1 MVDFSVIFILFKY
14 ISEYIQKNVRIDI
27 SLFIMIFAIATAVL
41 FVISLIFPKTGD
53 DKSKKVSYRNF
64 FSRLWRIS
72 FVFFVIFGVIYIW
85 PIVVRIMSEAI
96 NVSERNFK
104 IFSVGTLITLLC
116 AGLFISS
123 RFFPNVPSNNSLC
136 NTRQVL
142 TWTSYCTMILLVF
155 FVLYNI
161 NFTIFRTTMVTIF
174 FVTEMV
180 SVLFWFYDPFI
191 YILSQFVHRKPKVPC
206 EPTPNK
212 LNRFAV
218 IGCAHNEERVIDQL
232 IKSLYATVYPKNKYD
247 IYVICDNC
255 TDNTADVVRKAGA
268 IAMERND
275 AERRGKGYGLEWMFA
290 YLEEQSKLGN
300 EYDAYIV
307 LDADNLVNEEYLYAI
322 NEKMNEGHEILQTY
336 LGCKNPKDT
345 WIAGS
350 YSYCYWVSNT
360 IYQMAHSKVNLSAQ
374 MGGTGMILR
383 PSVLREI
390 GWETD
395 SLTEDLVLT
404 VRYVSI
410 KNLPCCWVH
419 DAKLYDEKPL
429 KLKPSIR
436 QRTRWMQGHMAAM
449 FKFAPKLFLSGLRH
463 MSLKQ
468 LDVAFYLSR
477 PFLNIVMFVCYLI
490 RIYFNIF
497 MPETMSVSFIM
508 SNNTSLLLM
517 IGHFVLQFYVLFC
530 ERYGRYIFL
539 SILQLVF
546 SFTWYPAIFR
556 GLIKR
561 NERYWLSTEH
571 TRNISIKDVGEDAR
585 LIEAKERLK
594 GMDNLH
600 VLPLGQILVKA
611 TAITKKQLDT
621 ALEEQSKTGGRLGD
635 IIVEM
640 NILSKDILD
649 AYLQLQKEEKES
661 GEHEGSETYQRHR
674 LGDML
679 VESKLITQEQLDYA
693 LERQHKKGGLIGENL
708 ISTQCITSELMATFL
723 EVQKLL
729 DANYISMKRTK
740 ILIDGILSN
749 KENNLGTILWNGG
762 LISRQQLDYALE
774 QQKLIPD
781 KQIGSILVQCDFI
794 NRETLLSILELQKF
808 GREHMKKMQALE
820 AEKSEETEVSANVN
834 A

>member
-14 ISEYIQKNVRIDI
+14 ISEYIQDHVRINVLLLI
-27 SLFIMIFAIATAVL
+27 FIFTGTTILLFL
-41 FVISLIFPKTGD
+41 LSLIFPKSED
-53 DKSKKVSYRNF
+53 AKKFTFKNF
-64 FSRLWRIS
+64 FTSLRSIS
-72 FVFFVIFGVIYIW
+72 LVCLVMLSVVYIW
-85 PIVVRIMSEAI
+85 PIIVEFMVSAI
-96 NVSERNFK
+96 NVSKRNFN
-104 IFSVGTLITLLC
+104 IFSIGTLITLLC
-116 AGLFISS
+116 AGLFIVS
-123 RFFPNVPSNNSLC
+123 RFFPNTPSNNSLC
-136 NTRQVL
+136 NRRQVL
-142 TWTSYCTMILLVF
+142 TWTSYCTMIVLVF
-155 FVLYNI
+155 YMLYNI
-161 NFTIFRTTMVTIF
+161 NFAGFRYTMITIFITTELI
-174 FVTEMV
+174 

-191 YILSQFVHRKPKVPC
+191 YILSQFVHPKPKVPYT
-206 EPTPNK
+206 PTPNK

-275 AERRGKGYGLEWMFA
+275 LERRGKGYGLEWMFA
-290 YLEEQSKLGN
+290 YLEEQSKQGN

-345 WIAGS
+345 WVSGS

-360 IYQMAHSKVNLSAQ
+360 IYQMGHSKVNLSAQ
-374 MGGTGMILR
+374 MGGTGMVLR

-419 DAKLYDEKPL
+419 EAKLYDEKPL

-449 FKFAPKLFLSGLRH
+449 FKFAPKLFLTGLKNL
-463 MSLKQ
+463 SLQQ

-477 PFLNIVMFVCYLI
+477 PFLNMIMFASYLI
-490 RIYFNIF
+490 RIYFNVF
-497 MPETMSVSFIM
+497 MPETMSLKFIM
-508 SNNTSLLLM
+508 SNNTSLLLL
-517 IGHFVLQFYVLFC
+517 IGHFILQFYVLFT
-530 ERYGRYIFL
+530 ERYGHYIFL
-539 SILQLVF
+539 AVLQLIF

-571 TRNISIKDVGEDAR
+571 TRNISIGEVGEDAM
-585 LIEAKERLK
+585 LLEAKERLR

-611 TAITKKQLDT
+611 TAITKKQLDA
-621 ALEEQSKTGGRLGD
+621 ALEEQNKVGGKLGD
-635 IIVEM
+635 IIVNM
-640 NILSKDILD
+640 NILSKDVLETYVQI
-649 AYLQLQKEEKES
+649 QKEEKEAIKDD
-661 GEHEGSETYQRHR
+661 GGDTYQRLR

-679 VESKLITQEQLDYA
+679 VESNLITKDQLNNA
-693 LERQHKKGGLIGENL
+693 LDRQRRKGGLIGEHL
-708 ISTQCITSELMATFL
+708 ISTQCITNELMATFL

-729 DANYISMKRTK
+729 DANFISMKRTK

-749 KENNLGTILWNGG
+749 KDKNLGTILWNGG
-762 LISRQQLDYALE
+762 LISKQQLDYALE
-774 QQKLIPD
+774 LQKKIPD

-794 NRETLLSILELQKF
+794 NRETLLGILELQRL
-808 GREHMKKMQALE
+808 GREHMRKIA
-820 AEKSEETEVSANVN
+820 AETEESEVPFN

>member
-1 MVDFSVIFILFKY
+1 MVDFSVVFVLFKY
-14 ISEYIQKNVRIDI
+14 ISEYIQDNVRIDLVFSIYILTGVTFLVFFI
-27 SLFIMIFAIATAVL
+27 SLFLPKPEDEKKTTLKSVFDSLWHISLVCLVL
-41 FVISLIFPKTGD
+41 FL
-53 DKSKKVSYRNF
+53 
-64 FSRLWRIS
+64 
-72 FVFFVIFGVIYIW
+72 VIYIW
-85 PIVVRIMSEAI
+85 PIAVEFMADAI
-96 NVSERNFK
+96 NVSTRNFN
-104 IFSVGTLITLLC
+104 IFSIGTLITLLC
-116 AGLFISS
+116 AGLFFVS
-123 RFFPNVPSNNSLC
+123 RFFPNTPSNNSLC

-142 TWTSYCTMILLVF
+142 TWTSYCTMIVLVF
-155 FVLYNI
+155 YMLYNI
-161 NFTIFRTTMVTIF
+161 NFTVFRYTMIVIFIT
-174 FVTEMV
+174 TEMI

-191 YILSQFVHRKPKVPC
+191 YILSQFINRKPKVPC
-206 EPTPNK
+206 TPTPNK

-275 AERRGKGYGLEWMFA
+275 QERRGKGYGLEWMFA
-290 YLEEQSKLGN
+290 YLEDQSKQGN

-345 WIAGS
+345 WVSGS

-360 IYQMAHSKVNLSAQ
+360 IYQMGHSKVNLSAQ

-419 DAKLYDEKPL
+419 EAKLYDEKPL

-449 FKFAPKLFLSGLRH
+449 FKFAPTLFLKGLKNH
-463 MSLKQ
+463 SLKQ

-477 PFLNIVMFVCYLI
+477 PFLNIVMFVCYLT
-490 RIYFNIF
+490 RIYFNVF
-497 MPETMSVSFIM
+497 MPETMSLKFIM
-508 SNNTSLLLM
+508 SNNTSLLLL
-517 IGHFVLQFYVLFC
+517 IGHFILQFYVLFC
-530 ERYGRYIFL
+530 ERYGHYIFL
-539 SILQLVF
+539 AVLQLFF

-571 TRNISIKDVGEDAR
+571 TRNISISEVGEDAM
-585 LIEAKERLK
+585 LLEAKERLK

-600 VLPLGQILVKA
+600 ILPLGQILVKA
-611 TAITKKQLDT
+611 TMITKKQLDE
-621 ALEEQSKTGGRLGD
+621 ALAQQAKTGGRLGD

-640 NILSKDILD
+640 NILSKDVLD

-661 GEHEGSETYQRHR
+661 TDHEGGETYQRLR

-679 VESKLITQEQLDYA
+679 VESNLITKNQLENA
-693 LERQHKKGGLIGENL
+693 LEKQRKKGGLIGENL
-708 ISTQCITSELMATFL
+708 ISTQCITPELMATFL

-729 DANYISMKRTK
+729 DANFISMKRTK

-749 KENNLGTILWNGG
+749 KDKNLGTILWNGG
-762 LISRQQLDYALE
+762 LISKQQLDYALE
-774 QQKLIPD
+774 LQKEIPD
-781 KQIGSILVQCDFI
+781 KQIGSILVKCEFI
-794 NRETLLSILELQKF
+794 NRETLLSILELQKL
-808 GREHMKKMQALE
+808 GREHMRKVA
-820 AEKSEETEVSANVN
+820 AFETEIEEESEVPVN